1 MKTLCR
7 LLTAGLVLAITATT
21 AFAWARRPP
30 EVYGDKHHGIVVEMP
45 GNGIGIWNV
54 TGERVVVTK
63 ETQIDETRGKAEVG
77 ALVEVTGKEQTNYF
91 SAQKIEVK
99 LPHKGRR

>member
-7 LLTAGLVLAITATT
+7 LLTTVLVLTITAAT

-45 GNGIGIWNV
+45 EKKIGIWNV
-54 TGERVVVTK
+54 TGERIEVTK
-63 ETQIDETRGKAEVG
+63 DTEIDESQGKAEVG
-77 ALVEVTGKEQTNYF
+77 AFVEVTGKEQTNYF
-91 SAQKIEVK
+91 SAQRIEVK
-99 LPHKGRR
+99 LPSKGRR